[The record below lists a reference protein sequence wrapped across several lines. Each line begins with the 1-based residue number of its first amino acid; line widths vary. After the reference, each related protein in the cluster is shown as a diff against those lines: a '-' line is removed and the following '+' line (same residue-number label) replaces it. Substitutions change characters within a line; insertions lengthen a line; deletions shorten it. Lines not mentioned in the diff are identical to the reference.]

1 MSALPPSLRRVADL
15 DAWRVPRDEA
25 RRIGA
30 LAVAVIALGISAVIS
45 LFVVALPGRAVP
57 TDELGA
63 VVEHS
68 LSRTASAEVE
78 PAVRQRPLEEAPAA
92 VTVAPPPAPVAAPV
106 VGPPS
111 RRGSLP
117 VGKGMW
123 IWLPEHS
130 EGGHVTGVVARAKAV
145 GLTHIYVRTGSS
157 RMGFYAQNYLNH
169 LLPHA
174 HANGIKVY
182 GWDFPY
188 FDNWAA
194 DVMRA
199 VEAINYTTPDGHRL
213 DGFNADI
220 ETWREGV
227 NVNTFTAFE
236 YGRHLRKWVGP
247 AYPLIATVPRPNPL
261 LTSYPYAHVVSSFD
275 AIAPMVYW
283 HGRDPG
289 ADVAGAIQYLSQFG
303 KPIMPVGQAYD
314 ASGEGG
320 PPGVP
325 PRWQILK
332 FMEHAE
338 AHGAVSVSFWSWGH
352 ATQESWDAIRDS
364 SWFVMPEG
372 DPKGWSPALIKR
384 YQTLL
389 RYLGFNAAMT
399 GTWDAES
406 AAALGAYQLEAGL
419 DPTGVIDTA
428 THTMLFKPFA
438 PPLQPQQ

>member
-1 MSALPPSLRRVADL
+1 MSELPPSLRRVADL
-15 DAWRVPRDEA
+15 DAWRLPRDDA

-30 LAVAVIALGISAVIS
+30 LAVAIIALGISSIIS
-45 LFVVALPGRAVP
+45 LVVVALPGRAVP
-57 TDELGA
+57 TDEVAAAVERGLGSA
-63 VVEHS
+63 AEAQVELAAQPS
-68 LSRTASAEVE
+68 
-78 PAVRQRPLEEAPAA
+78 PAVD
-92 VTVAPPPAPVAAPV
+92 TPPAPVAAVELPAAPAV
-106 VGPPS
+106 FGPPA
-111 RRGSLP
+111 RRAPVP

-123 IWLPEHS
+123 IWLPEFAES
-130 EGGHVTGVVARAKAV
+130 GHVTGVVARAKAV

-157 RMGFYAQNYLNH
+157 KMGFYAQDYLNH

-188 FDNWAA
+188 FDDWAA

-199 VEAINYTTPDGHRL
+199 VEAIQYTTPDGHRL

-227 NVNTFTAFE
+227 NVNPFTAFE

-261 LTSYPYAHVVSSFD
+261 LVSYPYAHVVSSFD

-325 PRWQILK
+325 SRAAILK

-338 AHGAVSVSFWSWGH
+338 AHGAVAVSFWSWAH

-372 DPKGWSPALIKR
+372 DPAGWHPPLIRR

-389 RYLGFNAAMT
+389 RWLGFGASVT

-406 AAALGAYQLEAGL
+406 AAALTAYQLEAGL

-428 THTMLFKPFA
+428 TREMLLKAFA
-438 PPLQPQQ
+438 PPLQPPQ

>member
-1 MSALPPSLRRVADL
+1 MSALPPRLRRVANL
-15 DAWRVPRDEA
+15 DAWYVPREEA

-30 LAVAVIALGISAVIS
+30 LAIAIIALGISSTIS
-45 LFVVALPGRAVP
+45 LVVVAMPGRAVP
-57 TDELGA
+57 TDRIGAAVERSLGG
-63 VVEHS
+63 
-68 LSRTASAEVE
+68 TATAEVATAVE
-78 PAVRQRPLEEAPAA
+78 ATPVTEAVPPPAVLSP
-92 VTVAPPPAPVAAPV
+92 PPPAPVT
-106 VGPPS
+106 GPPA
-111 RRGSLP
+111 RRAPLP

-123 IWLPEHS
+123 IWMPEYA

-145 GLTHIYVRTGSS
+145 GITHIYVRTGSS

-169 LLPHA
+169 LLPLA

-199 VEAINYTTPDGHRL
+199 VEAINYTTPDGHRI

-227 NVNTFTAFE
+227 NVNPFTAFE

-261 LTSYPYAHVVSSFD
+261 LVSYPYAHVVSSFD

-283 HGRDPG
+283 QGRDPG
-289 ADVAGAIQYLSQFG
+289 ADVAHAIQFLSQFG

-314 ASGEGG
+314 GSAEGG

-332 FMEHAE
+332 FMEHSE
-338 AHGAVSVSFWSWGH
+338 AHGAVAVSFWSWAH
-352 ATQESWDAIRDS
+352 ATQETWDAIRDS
-364 SWFVMPEG
+364 TWFVMPEG
-372 DPKGWSPALIKR
+372 DPRGWHPPLIKR

-389 RYLGFNAAMT
+389 RYLGFGAPMT
-399 GTWDAES
+399 GAWDAET
-406 AAALGAYQLEAGL
+406 AAALSAYQLEAGL
-419 DPTGVIDTA
+419 DATGVIDTA
-428 THTMLFKPFA
+428 THQMLLKPFA
-438 PPLQPQQ
+438 PPLQPPQ

>member
-1 MSALPPSLRRVADL
+1 M
-15 DAWRVPRDEA
+15 
-25 RRIGA
+25 GA
-30 LAVAVIALGISAVIS
+30 LAVAIVALGIAAVVS
-45 LFVVALPGRAVP
+45 LFVVALPGSALP
-57 TDELGA
+57 TYEVAD
-63 VVEHS
+63 VVERNLAPPAEAE
-68 LSRTASAEVE
+68 LSSALDTV
-78 PAVRQRPLEEAPAA
+78 PPTVTDP
-92 VTVAPPPAPVAAPV
+92 VTVASAVTQPAPV

-111 RRGSLP
+111 RRAPIP

-123 IWLPEHS
+123 IWLPEFA
-130 EGGHVTGVVARAKAV
+130 EAGHVTGVVERAKSV

-157 RMGFYAQNYLNH
+157 KMGFYAQNYLNH
-169 LLPHA
+169 LLPLA

-188 FDNWAA
+188 LDDWAA

-199 VEAINYTTPDGHRL
+199 VEAVRYTTPDGHRI

-227 NVNTFTAFE
+227 NVNAFTAFE

-261 LTSYPYAHVVSSFD
+261 LVSYPYAHVVSSFD

-289 ADVAGAIQYLSQFG
+289 ADVVGAIQFLSQFG

-314 ASGEGG
+314 ASREGG

-325 PRWQILK
+325 PRAALLR
-332 FMEHAE
+332 FMEQAE
-338 AHGAVSVSFWSWGH
+338 GAGAVAVSFWSWAH
-352 ATQESWDAIRDS
+352 ANQETWDAIRDS

-372 DPKGWSPALIKR
+372 NPAGWHPGLVRR

-389 RYLGFNAAMT
+389 RWLGFGAPVSGA
-399 GTWDAES
+399 WDPES
-406 AAALGAYQLEAGL
+406 ASALAAYQLEAGL
-419 DPTGVIDTA
+419 DATGVIDAA
-428 THTMLFKPFA
+428 TRQLLLKPFA
-438 PPLQPQQ
+438 PPLQPPP

>member
-1 MSALPPSLRRVADL
+1 MTELPPAIRPVRT
-15 DAWRVPRDEA
+15 DEA

-30 LAVAVIALGISAVIS
+30 LAVAIVALGVSSIIS
-45 LFVVALPGRAVP
+45 LVVVALPGRAVP
-57 TDELGA
+57 TDEFGA
-63 VVEHS
+63 VVERS
-68 LSRTASAEVE
+68 FSGVAEAEVE
-78 PAVRQRPLEEAPAA
+78 AAVEQRPVEEVAPAPAVIPAAPA
-92 VTVAPPPAPVAAPV
+92 PAPV

-247 AYPLIATVPRPNPL
+247 AYPLIATVPRPNPA

-289 ADVAGAIQYLSQFG
+289 ADVANAIAYLSQFG

-372 DPKGWSPALIKR
+372 DPNGWSPGLIKR

-389 RYLGFNAAMT
+389 RYLGFNASLT
-399 GTWDAES
+399 GVWDAES

-428 THTMLFKPFA
+428 THTMMFKPFA

>member
-1 MSALPPSLRRVADL
+1 MSELPPAVRHVRA
-15 DAWRVPRDEA
+15 DEA

-30 LAVAVIALGISAVIS
+30 LAVAIVALGISSVIS
-45 LFVVALPGRAVP
+45 LVVVALPGRAVP

-63 VVEHS
+63 VVE
-68 LSRTASAEVE
+68 RNFGGVAQAEVE
-78 PAVRQRPLEEAPAA
+78 RAVAESPVAVAPAVPSAVEPAPLP
-92 VTVAPPPAPVAAPV
+92 APPAPV
-106 VGPPS
+106 VGPPA
-111 RRGSLP
+111 RRAPLP

-123 IWLPEHS
+123 IWLPEYAD
-130 EGGHVTGVVARAKAV
+130 GGDVTRVVDRAKAV

-169 LLPHA
+169 LLPLA
-174 HANGIKVY
+174 HANGIRIY

-199 VEAINYTTPDGHRL
+199 VETVNYTTPDGHRL

-247 AYPLIATVPRPNPL
+247 AYPLIATVPRPNPSL
-261 LTSYPYAHVVSSFD
+261 VSYPYAHVVSSFD

-289 ADVAGAIQYLSQFG
+289 ADVTGAIQFLSQFG

-332 FMEHAE
+332 FMENAE
-338 AHGAVSVSFWSWGH
+338 ANGAVAVSFWSWSH

-364 SWFVMPEG
+364 SWFMLPEG
-372 DPKGWSPALIKR
+372 DPRGWQPPIVRR

-389 RYLGFNAAMT
+389 RYLGFAAPVS
-399 GTWDAES
+399 GTWDAAS
-406 AAALGAYQLEAGL
+406 ASALVGYQLEAGL
-419 DPTGVIDTA
+419 DATGVIDAA
-428 THTMLFKPFA
+428 TRELLLRPFP
-438 PPLQPQQ
+438 PPLQPQK